1 MAHYGG
7 YRSKDFLRINR
18 FQARILNLMSG
29 PSVQI
34 EYSQFLSVDIRVGT
48 IVEATDFPEARK
60 PSYRLVIDF
69 GHLGRRTSS
78 AQITGNYQPQE
89 LVGRQ
94 VLAVVN
100 FAVKP
105 IASFRSEV
113 LTLGVDDTA
122 GNVVLISPDRQVEN
136 GSRLY

>member
-1 MAHYGG
+1 
-7 YRSKDFLRINR
+7 
-18 FQARILNLMSG
+18 MSG

-69 GHLGRRTSS
+69 GPLGHRTSS

-105 IASFRSEV
+105 IGSFRSEV